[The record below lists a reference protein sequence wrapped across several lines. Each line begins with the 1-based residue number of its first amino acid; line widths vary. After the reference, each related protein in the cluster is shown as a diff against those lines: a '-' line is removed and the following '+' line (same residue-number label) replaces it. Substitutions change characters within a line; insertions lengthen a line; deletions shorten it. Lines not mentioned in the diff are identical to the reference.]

1 VKVVSLKLE
10 IGNKVD
16 YIREETSNDNQLLWI
31 NEGFENRDFR
41 RFIEEI
47 EIQKDGE
54 KIYDV
59 RNALIHFQADDIPGI
74 NEDIIIKKFNLT
86 RRYDKLR
93 FCFLDSKAVRSL
105 KLALALEEVGLRTPK
120 PIALLERR
128 GRFNK
133 IIYSYF
139 ITEYIDYDY
148 NLLDILKDDN
158 HPLRNK
164 VKDWLP
170 QIAKDIK
177 GMHDAGIVH
186 NDLHAGNILV
196 KDIDKSPKFYYIDL
210 NRGRIKNNLDIKSRM
225 KDLARFKLTEDEQRI
240 FMKYY
245 APQEY
250 QRILSLMIKHRDK
263 RKKFL
268 YWKRQIKQLF
278 KK

>member
-1 VKVVSLKLE
+1 MSLKLE

>member
-1 VKVVSLKLE
+1 MVSLKLE